1 MDLDT
6 IFYIRPMG
14 AISGGHTTPTGH
26 MYIHSRVPGEELTP
40 PYAPGTY
47 PPPYEVT
54 APADGHIVGIDTMS
68 GHLRPAPEGQPG
80 LVEDYYVEVYHS
92 CTLIT
97 VYIHLGGLAPEILE
111 VTGEFQRGSRW
122 NWSPDTPPIQ
132 VKAGQV
138 IGKVSGSFDFSV
150 QDTEVTRTG
159 FVVPSYY
166 EGRIHTVDPF
176 DYFEEPLRTR
186 LLEKNLRTAEPR
198 GGRIDFDVD
207 GRLVGNWFSE
217 GTGFYSEQEAA
228 SFVYDYLDPTQI
240 RISVGGLVQRRGWG
254 VRGNQPDPADVT
266 PASGLIVY
274 EITDTGWII
283 AATSETWPE
292 GSPHP
297 GSELRGVNLDSS
309 GSLLVQMLED
319 HRIKI
324 EVFLGQ
330 PPSEVGGFTGGAL
343 IYER

>member
-1 MDLDT
+1 
-6 IFYIRPMG
+6 
-14 AISGGHTTPTGH
+14 
-26 MYIHSRVPGEELTP
+26 
-40 PYAPGTY
+40 
-47 PPPYEVT
+47 
-54 APADGHIVGIDTMS
+54 MS

-319 HRIKI
+319 RRIKI